1 MAIAKSETMK
11 PTILFTAAAAVMLF
25 AACDGDGKTR
35 NRSAASAATGHRTN
49 APARGQVDWARQIV
63 ATPEGGFRMG
73 NPNAPV
79 KIVEF
84 GSMTCHVCR
93 DFSAQSTP
101 ALEDKYVRSGK
112 VSYELRNY
120 IRDPYDVVAALL
132 ARCGGPRPYFKL
144 TEQLF
149 TEQNAFVAKAQAI
162 TPAQAQA
169 ISVLPRPQQFVRL
182 AAIMG
187 LDRFADVRGIPAA
200 KANACLTNQAELD
213 RLLAMTQAAD
223 KDFGVT
229 GTPTFVI
236 NGKVIDRTVS
246 WADLE
251 PRLNAALGR

>member
-1 MAIAKSETMK
+1 MK
-11 PTILFTAAAAVMLF
+11 PTVLFTAAAAALLF
-25 AACDGDGKTR
+25 AACDGTGNARNSSGATHVSAQRATTR
-35 NRSAASAATGHRTN
+35 
-49 APARGQVDWARQIV
+49 ARANVDWARQIV

-79 KIVEF
+79 KLVEF

-93 DFSAQSTP
+93 DFSTQSTP
-101 ALEDKYVRSGK
+101 ALQDKYVRSGK

-169 ISVLPRPQQFVRL
+169 ISALPRPQQFVRL

-187 LDRFADVRGIPAA
+187 LDRFVAMRGIPAA
-200 KANACLTNQAELD
+200 KANACLTNQAELN
-213 RLLAMTQAAD
+213 RLLAMTQTAD

-236 NGKVIDRTVS
+236 NGKVVDRTVS